1 MAPIFKY
8 AFPIFKYRPDI
19 QIFEYISHYFYIILA
34 FQISNCYSKDS
45 IIISSLVLK
54 ESPKRDRSY
63 RKNCNCFQYK
73 IRYDADGEVRSQVQD
88 VQEVIS

>member
-19 QIFEYISHYFYIILA
+19 KISEYISHYFYITLA

-45 IIISSLVLK
+45 IRIS
-54 ESPKRDRSY
+54 Y
-63 RKNCNCFQYK
+63 
-73 IRYDADGEVRSQVQD
+73 
-88 VQEVIS
+88 